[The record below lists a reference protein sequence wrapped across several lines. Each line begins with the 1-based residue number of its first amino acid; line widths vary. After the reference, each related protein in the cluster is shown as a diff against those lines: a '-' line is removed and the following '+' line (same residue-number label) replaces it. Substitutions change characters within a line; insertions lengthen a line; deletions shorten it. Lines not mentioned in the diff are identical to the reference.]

1 MEVDMKMHQVEV
13 DDEVFRFAKKEAEP
27 LVDSFN
33 TAIRR
38 LLGLDGSVGRK
49 GGQASKPV
57 SGNISIPPGTPRAL
71 AQILEVAELVLRN
84 NWTRT
89 DATREVSR
97 RRNVTPQTVN
107 DKFGRQIG
115 LTAEQFDRLLGQPG
129 LNDLKK
135 VLNEKFPRHRDVVAS
150 VLS

>member
-1 MEVDMKMHQVEV
+1 MRTHQVEI
-13 DDEVFRFAKKEAEP
+13 DDEVFRLAKKEAEP

-38 LLGLDGSVGRK
+38 LLGLDGSAKRK
-49 GGQASKPV
+49 GEQLSTPV
-57 SGNISIPPGTPRAL
+57 HGSGSIPPGTPRAL

-89 DATREVSR
+89 DATREVAR

-115 LTAEQFDRLLGQPG
+115 LTAEQFDRLLGQLE

-135 VLNEKFPRHRDVVAS
+135 VLNDKFPRHREVIAS